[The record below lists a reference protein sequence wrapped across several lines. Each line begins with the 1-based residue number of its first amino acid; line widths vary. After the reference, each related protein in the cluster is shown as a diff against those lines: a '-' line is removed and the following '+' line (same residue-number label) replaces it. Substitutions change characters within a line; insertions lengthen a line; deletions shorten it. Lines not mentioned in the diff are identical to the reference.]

1 LGNINGEARETKG
14 KLQEDETNEA
24 NIGKETVAQSDKEQK
39 QTRHDNQKQ
48 CTTTTNNLR
57 QPTQHNP
64 TQQNETQDRR
74 RNKCLFHFDRL
85 HLHMT
90 GICIFDRC
98 LALRK

>member
-1 LGNINGEARETKG
+1 LGNIIGEARETKG
-14 KLQEDETNEA
+14 KLQEDETSEG
-24 NIGKETVAQSDKEQK
+24 NIGKETVTQSDKEQK
-39 QTRHDNQKQ
+39 QTRHDEQKQ
-48 CTTTTNNLR
+48 CTTTNKLR

-64 TQQNETQDRR
+64 TQQNETQYRR
-74 RNKCLFHFDRL
+74 RNKGLFHFDRL